1 MPLRPGR
8 CYRRI
13 KGPPYTRLEYISSI
27 PPVNIPK
34 FEDGN
39 VHGDFPVTLHLIS
52 LENCQVR
59 ANALEAARV
68 AACRYLSSEVGSSN
82 YFFKL
87 RVYPHHILRENKMI
101 AGAGAD
107 RLQDGMRLAFGTP
120 IGRAAR
126 VYRGQELITVKTY
139 PQFIEKAKEAL
150 RRAASKLP
158 MPTRIVV
165 IMEREQEAAKA
176 KAS

>member
-27 PPVNIPK
+27 PPVNIAK
-34 FEDGN
+34 FEDGDP
-39 VHGDFPVTLHLIS
+39 HGNFDITLHLVV
-52 LENCQVR
+52 LEDGQIR
-59 ANALEAARV
+59 SNALEAARV
-68 AACRYLSSEVGSSN
+68 IATRYLSTEVGSQN

-87 RVYPHHILRENKMI
+87 RVFPHHILRENKMI

-126 VYRGQELITVKTY
+126 VRRGQEVITIRTRR
-139 PQFIEKAKEAL
+139 QFIEQAKEAL

-158 MPTRIVV
+158 LPCKIV
-165 IMEREQEAAKA
+165 IQ
-176 KAS
+176 SG

>member
-27 PPVNIPK
+27 PPVNIAK
-34 FEDGN
+34 FEDGDP
-39 VHGDFPVTLHLIS
+39 HGNFDMTLHLVV
-52 LENCQVR
+52 LEDGQIR
-59 ANALEAARV
+59 SNALEAARV
-68 AACRYLSSEVGSSN
+68 IAIRYLSTEVGSQN

-87 RVYPHHILRENKMI
+87 RVFPHHILRENKMI

-126 VYRGQELITVKTY
+126 VRRGQEVITIRTRK
-139 PQFIEKAKEAL
+139 QFVEQAKEAL

-158 MPTRIVV
+158 LPCKIV
-165 IMEREQEAAKA
+165 IQ
-176 KAS
+176 SG

>member
-27 PPVNIPK
+27 PPINIAK

-39 VHGDFPVTLHLIS
+39 PKGNFQITLHLVS
-52 LENCQVR
+52 LESGQIR
-59 ANALEAARV
+59 SNALEAARI
-68 AACRYLSSEVGSSN
+68 AAVRYLSSEVGGTN

-87 RVYPHHILRENKMI
+87 RIFPHHILRENKMI

-126 VYRGQELITVKTY
+126 VQPGTEIITVKTT
-139 PQFIEKAKEAL
+139 PQFIEEAKEAL

-158 MPTRIVV
+158 VPCRITVKMQV
-165 IMEREQEAAKA
+165 KP
-176 KAS
+176 

>member
-27 PPVNIPK
+27 PPVNIAK

-39 VHGDFPVTLHLIS
+39 PKGDFPVMLHLVA
-52 LENCQVR
+52 LEEGQIR
-59 ANALEAARV
+59 SNALEAARI
-68 AACRYLSSEVGSSN
+68 AASRYLSSEVGSSN

-126 VYRGQELITVKTY
+126 VRPGSQIITVRTL
-139 PQFIEKAKEAL
+139 PQFIDDAKEAL

-158 MPTRIVV
+158 IPCRIIV
-165 IMEREQEAAKA
+165 ELKA
-176 KAS
+176 PSKP

>member
-8 CYRRI
+8 CYRKI

-27 PPVNIPK
+27 PPVNIAK

-39 VHGDFPVTLHLIS
+39 VHGDFPVTLHLVA
-52 LENCQVR
+52 LEDSQIR
-59 ANALEAARV
+59 SNALESARL
-68 AACRYLSSEVGSSN
+68 ATIRYLASEVGSAN

-126 VYRGQELITVKTY
+126 VYRGTQIITVKTY

-150 RRAASKLP
+150 RRASYKLP
-158 MPTRIVV
+158 IPCRIV
-165 IMEREQEAAKA
+165 IEMKA
-176 KAS
+176 TTP